1 MKESYCG
8 LYEKCPLNKRGFL
21 ETLAKLKKYVNHLSI
36 HRWTHCFPGSEDFF
50 SLNFSRVSHGLS
62 GNLNALESRKGGGL
76 VGKNFKT
83 WEGSY
88 AAT

>member
-1 MKESYCG
+1 MKESFCG
-8 LYEKCPLNKRGFL
+8 LYETSPLDNRDFL
-21 ETLAKLKKYVNHLSI
+21 ETLAKLKNYVNHLSI
-36 HRWTHCFPGSEDFF
+36 HWWTHCFPGSEDFF
-50 SLNFSRVSHGLS
+50 SLNFSRFSSGLS

-76 VGKNFKT
+76 VGKKFKT

>member
-8 LYEKCPLNKRGFL
+8 LYDTCPLNKRDFL
-21 ETLAKLKKYVNHLSI
+21 ETLAKLKNYVNHLSV
-36 HRWTHCFPGSEDFF
+36 HWWTHCFPGNKGFS
-50 SLNFSRVSHGLS
+50 SLNFSRVSSGFS

-76 VGKNFKT
+76 VGKSSKT
-83 WEGSY
+83 REGSY